1 MKKIIIS
8 FVNRYE
14 IKIIRV
20 ISNYKTPLLGVSF
33 VTFFFLL
40 NNQLIVFKTIVLP
53 KENKYLSVTSNVSNG
68 NFKSIFGGRLSSII
82 LD

>member
-1 MKKIIIS
+1 MKKIILS

-20 ISNYKTPLLGVSF
+20 ISNYKIPLLGVSF

-68 NFKSIFGGRLSSII
+68 NFKSIFGARLSSII

>member
-20 ISNYKTPLLGVSF
+20 ISNYKIPLLGVSF